1 MKLHGVSLVSNCEGK
16 AKILSYGNNLYLES
30 RVNIHHPAVIKKES
44 QFYDIALP
52 RSQLIF
58 DYFPSFFR
66 FFFSSPQFLL
76 VNLFFHEQYICITAE
91 ISGNKDEIWTF
102 NPAGLWTGNK
112 FKGVILHTFSNFYLF
127 TFTSFLRRPALL
139 LKYFNTLT
147 STINTVPWK
156 KLKNSEVTCLGMKIK
171 DRCNIFHFIFDE
183 K

>member
-1 MKLHGVSLVSNCEGK
+1 MEIIC
-16 AKILSYGNNLYLES
+16 ILKVE
-30 RVNIHHPAVIKKES
+30 
-44 QFYDIALP
+44 
-52 RSQLIF
+52 LIF
-58 DYFPSFFR
+58 TTPRWLKKRANFMILPSHGLSLFSIIFLP
-66 FFFSSPQFLL
+66 FSDFFSSPQFLL
-76 VNLFFHEQYICITAE
+76 ANLFFHEQYICITAE
-91 ISGNKDEIWTF
+91 ISDNKDEIWTF

-171 DRCNIFHFIFDE
+171 DRCSIFHFIFDE
-183 K
+183 